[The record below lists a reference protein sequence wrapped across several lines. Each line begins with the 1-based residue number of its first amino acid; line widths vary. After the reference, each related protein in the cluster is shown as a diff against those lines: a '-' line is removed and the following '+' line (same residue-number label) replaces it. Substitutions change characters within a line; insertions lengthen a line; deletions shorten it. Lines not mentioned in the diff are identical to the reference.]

1 MPEILTS
8 VPNGCRWHKDVLAA
22 LEVHHVHDKHQ
33 EIHGKSC
40 PFGNFLG
47 SFAMTSCV
55 DVHPNFQRCSR
66 CRPVP
71 SAVRNA
77 VKASQA
83 WRWLQNRKAP
93 CTLDEGQEGHQIGHY
108 MQMP

>member
-22 LEVHHVHDKHQ
+22 LEVHH
-33 EIHGKSC
+33 
-40 PFGNFLG
+40 GNPPLRG
-47 SFAMTSCV
+47 CTVC
-55 DVHPNFQRCSR
+55 CSR

-71 SAVRNA
+71 SAACNA

-83 WRWLQNRKAP
+83 WRWLQNQKAP
-93 CTLDEGQEGHQIGHY
+93 CTLDEGKTATRLGTEELLYFFRGSGLLYIFAGF
-108 MQMP
+108 PTWG

>member
-22 LEVHHVHDKHQ
+22 LEVHH
-33 EIHGKSC
+33 
-40 PFGNFLG
+40 GNPPLRG
-47 SFAMTSCV
+47 CV
-55 DVHPNFQRCSR
+55 VCCSR

-71 SAVRNA
+71 SAACNA

-83 WRWLQNRKAP
+83 WRWLQNQKVQ
-93 CTLDEGQEGHQIGHY
+93 CTLDEGKTATRLGTEPGGE
-108 MQMP
+108 